1 MSKGRKMVWLRRT
14 LIRQLRIP
22 GGSVLIGVLAAA
34 ILVSSSATPANA
46 KKPDEILRYEVTWN
60 GKKAAH
66 GDISTTDG
74 KTSVEVVVQA
84 VSDGVLKSIIEM
96 WGRVNARF
104 ASKTFKPMR
113 YTYRLKSNLLP
124 NEVVDLNFNHRTG
137 LVKVE
142 KFKGDERESH
152 SEKFEAAYDPVT
164 AACLLRSQRDY
175 SKPGYVDIYDGK
187 GRSRLFV
194 SAGTVELLHVKGATC
209 PAVKLRL
216 RLLRLTGGDKGDTTS
231 ATVWISND
239 RYRVPLL
246 LTASHLV
253 GTVRFELVK
262 VQR

>member
-1 MSKGRKMVWLRRT
+1 M
-14 LIRQLRIP
+14 RIAR
-22 GGSVLIGVLAAA
+22 GSVLIGALAAA
-34 ILVSSSATPANA
+34 ILVSFSPAPA
-46 KKPDEILRYEVTWN
+46 AAGKPDEILRYEVTWN

-74 KTSVEVVVQA
+74 DRSVKVVVQA
-84 VSDGVLKSIIEM
+84 VSDGVLRAIIEM
-96 WGRVNARF
+96 WGRVSARF
-104 ASKTFKPMR
+104 ASKTFKPIR
-113 YTYRLKSNLLP
+113 YTYRLKSNRLP
-124 NEVVDLNFNHRTG
+124 NEVVDLNFDHKTG
-137 LVKVE
+137 LVKVQ

-194 SAGTVELLHVKGATC
+194 SAGTVEPIHVKGASG

-216 RLLRLTGGDKGDTTS
+216 KLLKLTGGDKGDTAS

-239 RYRVPLL
+239 RYHVPLL